1 MIKLKKTLPYVV
13 LISLLAITYFIAN
26 STPSSSKRGARPVPI
41 LTVEAITIVEQDFQ
55 VILQSFGKIAPK
67 THGQLS
73 SQVSG
78 KIVSVSDKFNQ
89 GSFFKRGDVLV
100 SIDARDF
107 NIRVETAQAELAQ
120 AQVVVDQELAL
131 SEVAI
136 RDRRASGLLD
146 EATDLALR
154 KPQLFAAKAKL
165 QSASAKLKQA
175 FLDVERTQIK
185 APYDGRIL
193 KKNVSIGQVI
203 NTNTD
208 IAQIFATDVVLVK
221 LPIKNSQLAFID
233 LPNNRLSDS
242 EPLLDAVENNI
253 IIVNNHGA
261 QTQTWSAKLMR
272 TSGEVDKSNQQINI
286 IAEITQPFSHASN
299 RALNINQ
306 FVSAKIQ
313 GKLFSNAIVV
323 PNSAI
328 YQGSY
333 LYVFDSGALQRRDID
348 IIFQDDRQTLI
359 ASGIKA
365 GDRLVI
371 TPLGQ
376 ISSGTPVKLL
386 GVKNKPAKSRANKR
400 GDKTNKN
407 GERPNKRAPQQGAK

>member
-26 STPSSSKRGARPVPI
+26 STPSSSKRGARPVPV
-41 LTVEAITIVEQDFQ
+41 LTVEAKTIVEQDFQ

-78 KIVSVSDKFNQ
+78 KVIKVSDKFNQ
-89 GSFFKRGDVLV
+89 GSFFNRGDVLV
-100 SIDARDF
+100 TIDARDF

-175 FLDVERTQIK
+175 FLDVERTKIK

-193 KKNVSIGQVI
+193 SKNVSIGQVI
-203 NTNTD
+203 NSNTD

-221 LPIKNSQLAFID
+221 LPIKNSQLALID
-233 LPNNRLSDS
+233 LPNNRLNDRKL
-242 EPLLDAVENNI
+242 LLDNVENSI
-253 IIVNNHGA
+253 IIENKNGSEI
-261 QTQTWSAKLMR
+261 QLWSAKLMR
-272 TSGEVDKSNQQINI
+272 TTGEVDKSNQQINI

-306 FVSAKIQ
+306 FVSAKIK
-313 GKLFSNAIVV
+313 GKLFNNAIVV
-323 PNSAI
+323 PNSAV

-333 LYVFDSGALQRRDID
+333 LYIIDNGTLQRRDIE
-348 IIFQDDRQTLI
+348 IIYQDDLQTLI
-359 ASGIKA
+359 ASGLSA
-365 GDRLVI
+365 GEQLVI

-386 GVKNKPAKSRANKR
+386 GATNKR
-400 GDKTNKN
+400 GKKRGDRVKRN
-407 GERPNKRAPQQGAK
+407 GERPNKPAQRQGAK